1 MQINGDL
8 CHDTIIEKT
17 RPVLTFDENKD
28 FVEQKNK
35 LKEQFIRLSGI
46 DLIEENSCP
55 LNIDIESVEKKDGY
69 KITRF
74 TFESEIGAV
83 VPCYLLIPDTGKKKY
98 PVVITLQGHS
108 TGFHNSIGVAKFKGD
123 EEDLPRVA
131 FALQAVENGYAA
143 LAIEQRGMGETKP
156 QKEKR
161 LWGKMCSFT
170 AQAAFLLG
178 RTLIGERVWDVSKA
192 IDALSNFSECDTDKI
207 MITGSSG
214 GGTASYYSACY
225 DERIKFCAPS
235 CSFCPYKESILDI
248 YHCACNFIPSA
259 YKYFDMQDLACLIAP
274 RKLLIITG
282 REDIIFPIEG
292 VKRGFNTVKKIYEK
306 AGAPDNCKLVVTDKG
321 HYWCPDV
328 SWENINQI
336 FKNLSC

>member
-1 MQINGDL
+1 MKVNGDL
-8 CHDTIIEKT
+8 CHDLITEKT
-17 RPVLTFDENKD
+17 KPVLSFDENKD
-28 FVEQKNK
+28 FFSQREELKNK
-35 LKEQFIRLSGI
+35 FIELSGI
-46 DLIEENSCP
+46 DAISRNACP
-55 LNIDIESVEKKDGY
+55 LNIDTEYTEKKDGY

-74 TFESEIGAV
+74 TFESETGAV

-98 PVVITLQGHS
+98 PVAITLQGHS
-108 TGFHNSIGVAKFKGD
+108 TGFHNSIGVAKYEGD
-123 EEDLPRVA
+123 EKDLPRVA

-192 IDALSNFSECDTDKI
+192 IDALAYFPECNTDHI
-207 MITGSSG
+207 LITGSSG
-214 GGTASYYSACY
+214 GGTASYYAACY
-225 DERIKFCAPS
+225 DERIKICAPS

-274 RKLLIITG
+274 RKLVIVAG

-292 VKRGFNTVKKIYEK
+292 VERGYETVRKIYEK
-306 AGAPDNCKLVVTDKG
+306 AGCPENCDLVVTPKG
-321 HYWCPDV
+321 HYFCPEET
-328 SWENINQI
+328 WKNIN
-336 FKNLSC
+336 NAAGN

>member
-1 MQINGDL
+1 MKVNGDL
-8 CHDTIIEKT
+8 CHDLIIEKAK
-17 RPVLTFDENKD
+17 PILSFDEDKD
-28 FVEQKNK
+28 FFSQRET
-35 LKEQFIRLSGI
+35 LKRKFIELSGI
-46 DLIEENSCP
+46 DTISENACP
-55 LNIDIESVEKKDGY
+55 PELDIEYREKKDGY
-69 KITRF
+69 ELTRF
-74 TFESEIGAV
+74 TFKSEEGAV
-83 VPCYLLIPDTGKKKY
+83 VPCYLLVPDTGRKKY
-98 PVVITLQGHS
+98 PVAIVLQGHS
-108 TGFHNSIGVAKFKGD
+108 TGFHNSLGIAKYKGD

-178 RTLIGERVWDVSKA
+178 RTLIGERVWDVSRA
-192 IDALSNFSECDTDKI
+192 IDVLENFPECDTDNI

-214 GGTASYYSACY
+214 GGTTSYYAACY
-225 DERIKFCAPS
+225 DERIKLCVPS

-274 RKLLIITG
+274 RKLLIVTG

-292 VKRGFNTVKKIYEK
+292 VERGYETVKKIYKKIGIPE
-306 AGAPDNCKLVVTDKG
+306 NCELITTPRG
-321 HYWCPDV
+321 HYYEPEVTWK
-328 SWENINQI
+328 NINKV
-336 FKNLSC
+336 FNG

>member
-1 MQINGDL
+1 MKVNGDL
-8 CHDTIIEKT
+8 CHDLLINDMKPI
-17 RPVLTFDENKD
+17 LSFDENKD
-28 FVEQKNK
+28 FFAQRETLKNK
-35 LKEQFIRLSGI
+35 FIELSGI
-46 DLIEENSCP
+46 DLIAQNACP
-55 LNIDIESVEKKDGY
+55 LNIDVEYEEKKDGY
-69 KITRF
+69 TITRF
-74 TFESEIGAV
+74 TFESEKGAV
-83 VPCYLLIPDTGKKKY
+83 VPCYLLVPDTGKKKY

-108 TGFHNSIGVAKFKGD
+108 TGFHNSIGVAKYKGD

-143 LAIEQRGMGETKP
+143 LAIEQRGMGENKP

-170 AQAAFLLG
+170 AQAAFLIG

-192 IDALSNFSECDTDKI
+192 IDVLANFSQCDTDNI

-225 DERIKFCAPS
+225 DERIKICAPS
-235 CSFCPYKESILDI
+235 CAFCPYKESILDI

-274 RKLLIITG
+274 RKLVIITG
-282 REDIIFPIEG
+282 KEDIIFPIEG
-292 VKRGFNTVKKIYEK
+292 VERGYETVKKIYEK
-306 AGAPDNCKLVVTDKG
+306 SGYPENCKLLITPKG
-321 HYWCPDV
+321 HYWCPETA
-328 SWENINQI
+328 WKNINEA
-336 FKNLSC
+336 FNGK

>member
-1 MQINGDL
+1 MKVNGDL
-8 CHDTIIEKT
+8 CHDMIIEKT
-17 RPVLTFDENKD
+17 EPILSFDENKD
-28 FVEQKNK
+28 FSAQRER
-35 LKEQFIRLSGI
+35 LKSKFIELSGI
-46 DLIEENSCP
+46 DLISQNVCD
-55 LNIDIESVEKKDGY
+55 LNIDIESEEKKDGY

-74 TFESEIGAV
+74 TFESEKGAT

-98 PVVITLQGHS
+98 PVMITLQGHS
-108 TGFHNSIGVAKFKGD
+108 TGFHNSIGVAKYKGD

-178 RTLIGERVWDVSKA
+178 RTLIGERVWDVSRA
-192 IDALSNFSECDTDKI
+192 IDVLANFPKCDTDNI

-214 GGTASYYSACY
+214 GGTASYYAACY
-225 DERIKFCAPS
+225 DERIKLCAPS

-274 RKLLIITG
+274 RKLLIVAG
-282 REDIIFPIEG
+282 KEDIIFPIEG
-292 VKRGFNTVKKIYEK
+292 VERGYETVKKIYAK
-306 AGAPDNCKLVVTDKG
+306 AGSPENCKLVITPKG
-321 HYWCPDV
+321 HYWCPDIM
-328 SWENINQI
+328 WKNINKV
-336 FKNLSC
+336 FNEL

>member
-1 MQINGDL
+1 MKVNGDL
-8 CHDTIIEKT
+8 CHDIIIEKMK
-17 RPVLTFDENKD
+17 PILSFDENK
-28 FVEQKNK
+28 ELSIQKES
-35 LKEQFIRLSGI
+35 LKAKFIELSGI
-46 DLIEENSCP
+46 DLISQNACP
-55 LNIDIESVEKKDGY
+55 LNIDIEYQEKKDGY

-74 TFESEIGAV
+74 TFESEKGAI

-98 PVVITLQGHS
+98 PVAITLQGHS
-108 TGFHNSIGVAKFKGD
+108 TGFHNSIGVAKYKGD

-178 RTLIGERVWDVSKA
+178 RTLIGERVWDVSRA
-192 IDALSNFSECDTDKI
+192 IDVLSKFSECDIDNI

-214 GGTASYYSACY
+214 GGTASYYAACY
-225 DERIKFCAPS
+225 DERIKLCAPS

-259 YKYFDMQDLACLIAP
+259 YRYFDMQDLATLIAP
-274 RKLLIITG
+274 RKLLIFPG
-282 REDIIFPIEG
+282 KEDIIFPIEG
-292 VKRGFNTVKKIYEK
+292 VERGYETVRKIYEK
-306 AGAPDNCKLVVTDKG
+306 AGYPDGCELVVMPKG
-321 HYWCPDV
+321 HYWCPDIV
-328 SWENINQI
+328 WENINRV
-336 FKNLSC
+336 FKS

>member
-1 MQINGDL
+1 MKVNGDL
-8 CHDTIIEKT
+8 CHDMLIEKMK
-17 RPVLTFDENKD
+17 PIFSFDENKD
-28 FVEQKNK
+28 FSEQRKN
-35 LKEQFIRLSGI
+35 LKESFIKLSGI
-46 DLIEENSCP
+46 DLISENACP
-55 LNIDIESVEKKDGY
+55 LNIDIESEEKKDGY
-69 KITRF
+69 RITRF
-74 TFESEIGAV
+74 TFESEKGAV

-98 PVVITLQGHS
+98 PVAIVLQGHS
-108 TGFHNSIGVAKFKGD
+108 TGFHNSIGVAKYKGD

-143 LAIEQRGMGETKP
+143 LAVEQRGMGENKP

-170 AQAAFLLG
+170 AQAAFLIG
-178 RTLIGERVWDVSKA
+178 RTLIGERVWDVSRA
-192 IDALSNFSECDTDKI
+192 IDALANFSECDTDNI

-225 DERIKFCAPS
+225 DERIKLCAPS

-274 RKLLIITG
+274 RKLLITTG
-282 REDIIFPIEG
+282 KEDIIFPIEG
-292 VKRGFNTVKKIYEK
+292 VERGYETVKKIYKK
-306 AGAPDNCKLVVTDKG
+306 AGSPDNCKLAVTPKG
-321 HYWCPDV
+321 HYWCPDII
-328 SWENINQI
+328 WESIKKING
-336 FKNLSC
+336 

>member
-1 MQINGDL
+1 MKVNGDL
-8 CHDTIIEKT
+8 CHDMIIEKT
-17 RPVLTFDENKD
+17 KPILSFDENKD
-28 FVEQKNK
+28 LATQKEALRNK
-35 LKEQFIRLSGI
+35 FIELSGI
-46 DLIEENSCP
+46 DLISQNACP
-55 LNIDIESVEKKDGY
+55 NNLDIESEEKKDGY
-69 KITRF
+69 TITRF
-74 TFESEIGAV
+74 TFESEKGAI

-98 PVVITLQGHS
+98 PVAITLQGHS
-108 TGFHNSIGVAKFKGD
+108 TGFHNSIGVAKYKGD

-178 RTLIGERVWDVSKA
+178 RTLIGERVWDVSRA
-192 IDALSNFSECDTDKI
+192 IDVLANFPECDTDNI

-214 GGTASYYSACY
+214 GGTASYYAACY
-225 DERIKFCAPS
+225 DERIKLCAPS

-274 RKLLIITG
+274 RKLLVVTG
-282 REDIIFPIEG
+282 KEDIIFPIEG
-292 VKRGFNTVKKIYEK
+292 VERGYETVKKIYEK
-306 AGAPDNCKLVVTDKG
+306 AGVPKSCKLVVTSKG
-321 HYWCPDV
+321 HYWCPDIM
-328 SWENINQI
+328 WESIKKING
-336 FKNLSC
+336 